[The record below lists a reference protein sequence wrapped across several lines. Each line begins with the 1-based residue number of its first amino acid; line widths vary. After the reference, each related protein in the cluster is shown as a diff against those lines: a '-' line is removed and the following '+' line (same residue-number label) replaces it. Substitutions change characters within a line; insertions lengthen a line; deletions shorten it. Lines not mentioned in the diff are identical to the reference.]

1 MLSFELRSIGRTD
14 CSPGRGIFREAVDGR
29 RVRDRGAVAVRLRG
43 ELDHSEA
50 RRLRDELDAMID
62 DSGAKRLLLDLSGLE
77 FMDSSGIGFIIGRY
91 KRMKRRGGSVE
102 VVGSNPRIDRIFDM
116 AGLNQLVERKARGRM

>member
-1 MLSFELRSIGRTD
+1 MLSYEMSTVARTGRAPDKRS
-14 CSPGRGIFREAVDGR
+14 PREADDGR
-29 RVRDRGAVAVRLRG
+29 RDRDRGAVRLRLTG

-50 RRLRDELDAMID
+50 QRLRDELDAMID
-62 DSGAKRLLLDLSGLE
+62 ETGAKRLLLDLSALD

-102 VVGSNPRIDRIFDM
+102 VIGSNPRVDRIFGM
-116 AGLNQLVERKARGRM
+116 AGLDQLVARTDRGRV

>member
-1 MLSFELRSIGRTD
+1 MLFYD
-14 CSPGRGIFREAVDGR
+14 VK
-29 RVRDRGAVAVRLRG
+29 RGAVAVRLTG

-50 RRLRDELDAMID
+50 RRLREEMDALIDET
-62 DSGAKRLLLDLSGLE
+62 GTKRLLLDLSGLD
-77 FMDSSGIGFIIGRY
+77 FMDSSGIGLIIGRY

-116 AGLNQLVERKARGRM
+116 AGLYQLVGRASRGRV